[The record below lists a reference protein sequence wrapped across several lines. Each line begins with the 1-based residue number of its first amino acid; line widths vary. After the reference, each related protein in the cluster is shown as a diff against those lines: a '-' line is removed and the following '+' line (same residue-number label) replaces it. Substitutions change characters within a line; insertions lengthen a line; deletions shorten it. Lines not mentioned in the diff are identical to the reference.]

1 MMYETG
7 DLTDREFGGLK
18 VLWLNKKSQNG
29 SASWLC
35 RCTCGRL
42 CTAGG
47 IALVKG
53 RRTNCGECNY
63 GRYSVV
69 DGHMECTLPTG
80 GRFRIDCEDY
90 ALVAQY
96 RWTMNAAGYFVA
108 SLGRKSNHIFLHRL
122 IMNPPDGLYVDHIDG
137 DKSNCQRSNMRLCSY
152 TENNRNVGL
161 QQNNQCGYKGVY
173 WASDRGK
180 WRAEITV
187 DRKHIHIGSFDSPI
201 DAAEA
206 YDEAAILYF
215 GEYAKTNKML
225 GLINKEMDLKGGIQ
239 NEEILEL
246 DSQRSRRQGTS
257 AGGTCR

>member
-1 MMYETG
+1 MYETG

-42 CTAGG
+42 CTSGG

-122 IMNPPDGLYVDHIDG
+122 IMNPPDGLYVDHTPIRRG
-137 DKSNCQRSNMRLCSY
+137 TIGTHGRNISPASPTPPPTRRRKAGMRSDRKTGALCSRCAGAGRPPQSPPPD
-152 TENNRNVGL
+152 T
-161 QQNNQCGYKGVY
+161 
-173 WASDRGK
+173 AS
-180 WRAEITV
+180 
-187 DRKHIHIGSFDSPI
+187 GSGAMCS
-201 DAAEA
+201 
-206 YDEAAILYF
+206 
-215 GEYAKTNKML
+215 
-225 GLINKEMDLKGGIQ
+225 
-239 NEEILEL
+239 
-246 DSQRSRRQGTS
+246 TS
-257 AGGTCR
+257 CR